1 MASIRTHKSG
11 KLYIDFRFCG
21 ERFRETSLLTDS
33 PGNRK
38 RLGLL
43 AQKIEAEITLG
54 SFDYKA
60 YFPESPN
67 VAKAQ
72 LLLKRASGGRLGDD
86 IPTFEAMSRSWLAE
100 HEVEWRSNYKN
111 TITSLFEKHIIP
123 QLGEHPVDA
132 ITREDLVAFRNGR
145 VRYRTSGGLA
155 LLNGT
160 INRMMTL
167 VKAVIEEASHQY
179 KFINPYERIKKLKE
193 EKRHVEPFTIDEMN
207 RILGDVRADFRD
219 SLIVKFFTGLRTSEI
234 HGLRWKCVDFDRN
247 EIKVRETFSKS
258 GFEYTKNDSSQREIR
273 MSSQVLQAIKR
284 QQVITGAGGREG
296 LVFCNRKGLPID
308 DHNFC
313 NRVWRPMLEDLGI
326 PYRRPYDTRHTAATL
341 MVAAGES
348 PEWVA
353 RQLGHANTK
362 MLFTVYSKFVP
373 NLTRNDG
380 SALDRLLSSS
390 VNTLKGIEQ

>member
-1 MASIRTHKSG
+1 MGNIRVQPSG
-11 KLYIDFRFCG
+11 KLYFDFRYLNKRC
-21 ERFRETSLLTDS
+21 REITDLQDTV
-33 PGNRK
+33 GNRK
-38 RLGLL
+38 RLELVMK
-43 AQKIEAEITLG
+43 KIDAEIFSG
-54 SFDYKA
+54 HFNYAS
-60 YFPESPN
+60 YFPNSSF
-67 VAKAQ
+67 
-72 LLLKRASGGRLGDD
+72 LKKIKLEVVRANQGRLGEH
-86 IPTFEAMSRSWLAE
+86 IPRFEVMSRSWLAE

-155 LLNGT
+155 LSSGS

-207 RILGDVRADFRD
+207 RILADVRADFRD
-219 SLIVKFFTGLRTSEI
+219 YLIVKFFTGLRTSEI

-273 MSSQVLQAIKR
+273 MSSQVLDAIKR
-284 QQVITGAGGREG
+284 QQMITGPGGREG
-296 LVFCNRKGLPID
+296 LVFCNRKGQPID

-380 SALDRLLSSS
+380 SALDRLLTSS
-390 VNTLKGIEQ
+390 VNTLKGI